1 MKPIGWMILISDT
14 LHGFIEGIT
23 IGAIAMVS
31 ITECIR
37 MMVAIACEEFSHKL
51 GKIPQS
57 TPIEFHLLHISGD
70 AAVLLSSGLPI
81 KQALLMNFLSACGCY
96 PGFLLGAKLGQLENF
111 HPWIC
116 ALAGGMFVY
125 IGLTDMIPELISMG
139 NEIEKDYSMERKPI
153 TKWLKI
159 RILLSQNL
167 GVLIGLATIYF
178 LAKYGDSLAQ
188 YF

>member
-1 MKPIGWMILISDT
+1 MK
-14 LHGFIEGIT
+14 F
-23 IGAIAMVS
+23 
-31 ITECIR
+31 R
-37 MMVAIACEEFSHKL
+37 FEFVCFL
-51 GKIPQS
+51 W
-57 TPIEFHLLHISGD
+57 SGN

-81 KQALLMNFLSACGCY
+81 KQALVMNFLSACGCY

-139 NEIEKDYSMERKPI
+139 NEIEKDYAMAGKPP

-159 RILLSQNL
+159 KILLSQNI
-167 GVLIGLATIYF
+167 GIFIGLATIYF
-178 LAKYGDSLAQ
+178 LAKYGDVLAR
-188 YF
+188 YL